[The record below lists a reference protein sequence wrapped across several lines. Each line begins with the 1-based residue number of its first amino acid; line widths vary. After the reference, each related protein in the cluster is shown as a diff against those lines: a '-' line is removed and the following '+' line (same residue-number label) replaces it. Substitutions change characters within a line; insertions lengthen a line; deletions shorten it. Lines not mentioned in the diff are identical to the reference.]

1 MEGPKLKE
9 MWQVKNS
16 VISNIDTVQPHNRKA
31 YKQMASYKKVLKS
44 IVSTTVLK
52 NITIST
58 YCHYKK

>member
-16 VISNIDTVQPHNRKA
+16 VVSNIDAVQTHNRKA
-31 YKQMASYKKVLKS
+31 YKQMASYKKSLKT

-52 NITIST
+52 NITISR
-58 YCHYKK
+58 YCRCNK